1 MVESFSHI
9 LPMNFI
15 VTLAAFALALGVLIV
30 FHELG
35 HYAVARR
42 CGVKV
47 LRFSVGFGTPLV
59 TRRAGPDRTEWVIA
73 AFPLGGYVK
82 MLDEREGPVAPEEA
96 GRAFNRQ
103 PVWRRFAIVLAGPA
117 ANFLLAIVLYWFLF
131 MHGVPGMKPVLG
143 PVTPGTPAAAAAFQ
157 PGETILRISG
167 EPVLTWQ
174 EARWGLLQQAV
185 AKAAVTLEVQGS
197 RGERYS
203 RKLDLSALSPDD
215 LDGNFLRKLGFMSQQ
230 PAVKS
235 VVGRVA
241 PEGPAARAGL
251 QEGDEI
257 VEVNGRAV
265 SRWEELVQEVR
276 GSGARPLELRVKRG
290 GASMLIGVTPE
301 AMLEDGVRVGK
312 IGVAPHIDRSEME
325 RLWVNVRYSPG
336 VAFIKALDKT
346 WETSAFSLKMLAKMV
361 TGEASW
367 KNVSGPITIADYA
380 GQSAQIGLAA
390 YLGFLALISL
400 SLGVLNLLPIPL
412 LDGGHL
418 MYYIAEMIR
427 GRPVSD
433 RAMEI
438 GQQVGIAVLFTL
450 MAFALY
456 NDIHRLISG

>member
-1 MVESFSHI
+1 
-9 LPMNFI
+9 MNFL
-15 VTLAAFALALGVLIV
+15 VTLAAFALALGILIV

-47 LRFSVGFGTPLV
+47 LRFSVGFGTPLI
-59 TRRAGPDRTEWVIA
+59 TRRVGADRTEWMIA

-117 ANFLLAIVLYWFLF
+117 ANFLLAIALYWFLF

-143 PVTPGTPAAAAAFQ
+143 PAVPGTPAAAAAFQ
-157 PGETILRISG
+157 SGETIIKIAG

-174 EARWGLLQQAV
+174 EARWILLQQAV
-185 AKAAVTLEVQGS
+185 AKATVTLEVQGS
-197 RGERYS
+197 RGERYW
-203 RKLDLSALSPDD
+203 RRLDLSALSPDD
-215 LDGNFLRKLGFMSQQ
+215 LDGNFLRKLGFISQQ
-230 PAVKS
+230 PAVRP

-257 VEVNGRAV
+257 IEVNGRAV
-265 SRWEELVQEVR
+265 SRWEDLVKEVR
-276 GSGARPLELRVKRG
+276 GSGARPIELRVKRG
-290 GASMLIGVTPE
+290 GALMLIGVTPE
-301 AMLEDGVRVGK
+301 AVLEDGVRVGK
-312 IGVAPHIDRSEME
+312 IGVAPHIDRGEME
-325 RLWVNVRYSPG
+325 RLWINVRYSPG
-336 VAFIKALDKT
+336 AALIKALDKT
-346 WETSAFSLKMLAKMV
+346 WETSAFSLQMLAKMV
-361 TGEASW
+361 VGEASW

-380 GQSAQIGLAA
+380 GQSAQMGFAA

-418 MYYIAEMIR
+418 MYYIVEMIR
-427 GRPVSD
+427 GRPVSE
-433 RAMEI
+433 RAMEM
-438 GQQVGIAVLFTL
+438 GQQVGIALLFTL

-456 NDIHRLISG
+456 NDIHRLVSG